1 MSSLK
6 YDLLL
11 VRYGELTLK
20 KKNRKMFIGKL
31 VSQIERALEG
41 LDIVIRANRDRMYID
56 LENEDAYEVINR
68 LKHVNGILSMSPII
82 RLEKTD
88 EAMKENAL
96 LLESTFKEDDT
107 FKVEVKRIDKAYHLK
122 THEIQQL
129 IGGYVVKETNRSV
142 NIKHPDHTIM
152 IEIRY
157 DGIYMYS
164 EVYDGVGGLPLGTG
178 GKTVLMLSGGI
189 DSPVA
194 GFEIMRRGVE
204 IEAIHFF
211 SPPYTSEQ
219 SLEKVKTLVDIMA
232 DKTGVDIKMHIV
244 PFTNIQT
251 TIYDK
256 IPDGYSM
263 TTTRR
268 IMLIIAE
275 RLARKIGAEAV
286 VNGENIGQVASQT
299 LTSMNTINAVTN
311 FPVLRP
317 LLTYEKNEIIQKA
330 VNYGTYETSIL
341 PFEDCCTIFKPKQ
354 PKTSPNLDKV
364 IKYESNVDFEPL
376 IEDALNQI
384 TTYTSKNEQESTEF
398 EDLL

>member
-219 SLEKVKTLVDIMA
+219 SLEKVKTLVDILA

-354 PKTSPNLDKV
+354 PKTSPNLDTV
-364 IKYESNVDFEPL
+364 IKYESNVDFELL

>member
-1 MSSLK
+1 MK

-96 LLESTFKEDDT
+96 LLESTFKEGDT

>member
-96 LLESTFKEDDT
+96 LLESTFKEGDT

>member
-354 PKTSPNLDKV
+354 PKTSPNLDTV

>member
-1 MSSLK
+1 MK

-96 LLESTFKEDDT
+96 LLESTFKEGDT

-219 SLEKVKTLVDIMA
+219 SLEKVKTLVDILA

-354 PKTSPNLDKV
+354 PKTSPNLDTV
-364 IKYESNVDFEPL
+364 IKYESNVDFELL